1 MEFSVYDYR
10 PGAQKGDVLRLVISI
25 NNLLVQMAIRCTSP
39 TPTRPSRT
47 LHPWEI
53 LLGSCTI
60 IES

>member
-39 TPTRPSRT
+39 TRPPGPVGPSIPGKFY
-47 LHPWEI
+47 LEVVQ
-53 LLGSCTI
+53 S
-60 IES
+60 